1 MSLISSLP
9 LPYVAFLL
17 LPTSRIQSLNDHE
30 SESHCTS
37 KRMSHEEIYVEK
49 EQWTIEGD
57 LPSKPTLLQNNYVL
71 ANTLSTSWGNC
82 TTKGRNG
89 PNDDLVNLC

>member
-1 MSLISSLP
+1 
-9 LPYVAFLL
+9 
-17 LPTSRIQSLNDHE
+17 
-30 SESHCTS
+30 
-37 KRMSHEEIYVEK
+37 MSHEEIYVEK

-71 ANTLSTSWGNC
+71 TNTLSTSWGDC